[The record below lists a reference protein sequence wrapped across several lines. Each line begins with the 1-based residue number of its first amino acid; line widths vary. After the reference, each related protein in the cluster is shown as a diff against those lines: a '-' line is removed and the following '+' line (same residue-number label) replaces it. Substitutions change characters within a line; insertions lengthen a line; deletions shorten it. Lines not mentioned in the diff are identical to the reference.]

1 MIISFNFFQRIDW
14 ISLNNK
20 FLFYNKLQTNHYGY
34 FQFNLCNVDGAE
46 GDATQECFDKTPL
59 LDING
64 NKKMLFE
71 KTFTGKLS
79 FQMKLPNDVSCTH
92 FVFQWIWN
100 AGNNW
105 GTDSATGEQGM
116 GLEKQEQYRSCA
128 DITISSNGGSKVTQA
143 TQTTTL
149 VSNTGNFFASVNFF
163 VSLLPLKIIIFK
175 TITYKIQS
183 RQLGWKQL
191 GLEM

>member
-64 NKKMLFE
+64 NKKMLKNGCMRIKYMKRSLIFT
-71 KTFTGKLS
+71 KTA
-79 FQMKLPNDVSCTH
+79 M
-92 FVFQWIWN
+92 
-100 AGNNW
+100 A
-105 GTDSATGEQGM
+105 
-116 GLEKQEQYRSCA
+116 
-128 DITISSNGGSKVTQA
+128 
-143 TQTTTL
+143 
-149 VSNTGNFFASVNFF
+149 
-163 VSLLPLKIIIFK
+163 
-175 TITYKIQS
+175 
-183 RQLGWKQL
+183 QL
-191 GLEM
+191 